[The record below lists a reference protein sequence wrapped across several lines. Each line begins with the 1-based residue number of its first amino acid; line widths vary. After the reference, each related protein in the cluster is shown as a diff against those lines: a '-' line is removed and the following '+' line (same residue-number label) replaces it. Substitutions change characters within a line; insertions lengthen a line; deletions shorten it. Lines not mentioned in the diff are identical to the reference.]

1 MTPYILNVALI
12 IAGCLIFYKLLLQR
26 ETFYR
31 VNRYILISCLLI
43 AFALPLIPVPQQW
56 SFRKT
61 EERSVL
67 QLPVMPQTQKNETVE
82 QRQEQATQTPLVTAD
97 PAVKETS
104 STRVTIQMVFT
115 WFLWLYWFGVIAF
128 GLNLLLQVAVLFY
141 RAKKGL
147 VIIDGPYRIVEVS
160 GDKAPCS
167 FANIIFINPEKYEWD
182 TYNQILMHE
191 KVHIR
196 QKHSMDLLL
205 AEIVLVFQWFN
216 PFAWLYRK
224 EMENNLEFLTDDQLI
239 RREAVEKS
247 SYQMSLLKVSSPQLP
262 LSLTTNY
269 NQSLLKK
276 RIAMMNTK
284 KSNLHTAWK
293 YFFLLPVL
301 VLFACLLNE
310 PFAYGQTDKKANTNV
325 QVESKQNV
333 NVNSNQ
339 DIKVSNKNN
348 VNIDSKQ
355 NASVEPK
362 QNDVNVDTKQNIN
375 VDTKQQIKVDSK
387 INAQIDVKVDT
398 KNEKG
403 IVVKGQMDL
412 EGSWFATIKG
422 EKVNIQ
428 FRNDD
433 DEHNNF
439 NNNTTFK
446 LSELP
451 DLPRGS
457 SGTFKITREAGTMEF
472 TGKFEGDQGMGKY
485 KFVPN
490 KQYAAEMDKEIDE
503 KLSDRDIMVF
513 FFIDIKKSYVT
524 MLKNQGYDEI
534 GKNEL
539 IPLAALNV
547 DAAYISSL
555 KSSGLKDLSL
565 RDLIPLKSLGVD
577 KAYVEE
583 IRKAGYEDVT
593 ADQLIPLKSQG
604 IDGEYISKVRKASN
618 DEDFNPH
625 DIVALKSL
633 KIDEAYINSFR
644 AVGYDHISNK
654 DLIPMKSLGIT
665 AEYVKSFHAI
675 GYKDL
680 RPSEFIPLKSQKIT
694 PAFIK
699 GFEALGYKDIPIG
712 DVVSLK
718 AVGVTPEYVKEMR
731 AKGFKYDRLNKY
743 ITLKS
748 IN

>member
-12 IAGCLIFYKLLLQR
+12 IAGCLAFYKLFLQR

-31 VNRYILISCLLI
+31 VNRYMLIACLII

-56 SFRKT
+56 SFRQAEEKT
-61 EERSVL
+61 SITQMPASQIILPLDPNSV
-67 QLPVMPQTQKNETVE
+67 
-82 QRQEQATQTPLVTAD
+82 QR
-97 PAVKETS
+97 KETS
-104 STRVTIQMVFT
+104 GTTPQETTSTTTSTPFSIQMVFN
-115 WFLWLYWFGVIAF
+115 WMFWLYWFGVIAF
-128 GLNLLLQVAVLFY
+128 GFNLLLQIVVLFY
-141 RAKKGL
+141 RAHRGQ
-147 VIIDGPYRIVEVS
+147 VIIDGRYRIVEVS

-167 FANIIFINPEKYEWD
+167 FANIIFINPEKYEWE

-191 KVHIR
+191 KVHVR

-205 AEIVLVFQWFN
+205 AELVLIFQWFN
-216 PFAWLYRK
+216 PFAWIYRK
-224 EMENNLEFLTDDQLI
+224 EMENNLEFLTDDHLVQ
-239 RREAVEKS
+239 REAIEKS

-262 LSLTTNY
+262 LSVTTNY

-276 RIAMMNTK
+276 RIAMMNAK

-310 PFAYGQTDKKANTNV
+310 PFAYGQTDTKVNKDI
-325 QVESKQNV
+325 QVENKQNI

-339 DIKVSNKNN
+339 DVKVNTKQN
-348 VNIDSKQ
+348 VNTNNNQNITVDTKQ
-355 NASVEPK
+355 NI
-362 QNDVNVDTKQNIN
+362 NVDTKQNIN
-375 VDTKQQIKVDSK
+375 VDTKQSINVDTKV
-387 INAQIDVKVDT
+387 NT

-403 IVVKGQMDL
+403 IVVNGEMDL

-422 EKVNIQ
+422 DKVNMQ

-433 DEHNNF
+433 DEHNSF
-439 NNNTTFK
+439 NNNSTFK

-451 DLPRGS
+451 ELPRGS
-457 SGTFKITREAGTMEF
+457 SGTFKITRDAGVLEL

-490 KQYAAEMDKEIDE
+490 KQYAEEMNKELDE
-503 KLSDRDIMVF
+503 TLKDRDLMVF
-513 FFIDIKKSYVT
+513 FFIDIKKSYVA
-524 MLKNQGYDEI
+524 MLKNQGYNDI
-534 GKNEL
+534 SKKDI
-539 IPLAALNV
+539 IPLAALKI

-555 KSSGLKDLSL
+555 KESGLKDLSL
-565 RDLIPLKSLGVD
+565 RDLIPLKSLGID
-577 KAYVEE
+577 KDYIEE
-583 IRKAGYEDVT
+583 IRKAGFEDIT
-593 ADQLIPLKSQG
+593 ADELIPLKAQG
-604 IDGEYISKVRKASN
+604 IDGAYISKVRKASN
-618 DEDFNPH
+618 SDDFKPR
-625 DIVALKSL
+625 DIIALKSL

-665 AEYVKSFHAI
+665 AEYIKGFQAI
-675 GYKDL
+675 GYNDL

-694 PAFIK
+694 PDFIK
-699 GFEALGYKDIPIG
+699 GFTAIGYKNIPIH
-712 DVVSLK
+712 DIVSLK
-718 AVGVTPEYVKEMR
+718 AVGVTPAYVKEMQG
-731 AKGFKYDRLNKY
+731 KGFKYDRLNKY

-748 IN
+748 IEN

>member
-12 IAGCLIFYKLLLQR
+12 IAGCLAFYKLFLQR

-31 VNRYILISCLLI
+31 VNRYMLIACLLI

-56 SFRKT
+56 SFRKA
-61 EERSVL
+61 EEKTSVVQMPAGQIVML
-67 QLPVMPQTQKNETVE
+67 QDPNNSLPQKEISGATPQQTTSTTTSTQV
-82 QRQEQATQTPLVTAD
+82 
-97 PAVKETS
+97 S
-104 STRVTIQMVFT
+104 IQMVLNWMF
-115 WFLWLYWFGVIAF
+115 WLYWFGVIAF
-128 GLNLLLQVAVLFY
+128 GFNLLLQIVVLFY
-141 RAKKGL
+141 RAHRGQ
-147 VIIDGPYRIVEVS
+147 VIIDGRYRIVEVS

-167 FANIIFINPEKYEWD
+167 FANIIFINPEKYEWE

-191 KVHIR
+191 KVHVR

-205 AEIVLVFQWFN
+205 AELVLIFQWFN

-224 EMENNLEFLTDDQLI
+224 EMENNLEFLTDDHLVQ
-239 RREAVEKS
+239 REAVEKS

-262 LSLTTNY
+262 LSVTTNY

-276 RIAMMNTK
+276 RIAMMNAK

-301 VLFACLLNE
+301 VLFASLLNE
-310 PFAYGQTDKKANTNV
+310 PFAYGQTDKKVNKDI

-333 NVNSNQ
+333 NVNTNQEVKVNNKQEVNSNTNQ
-339 DIKVSNKNN
+339 N
-348 VNIDSKQ
+348 VK
-355 NASVEPK
+355 
-362 QNDVNVDTKQNIN
+362 VDTKQNIN
-375 VDTKQQIKVDSK
+375 VDTKQS
-387 INAQIDVKVDT
+387 INVDT
-398 KNEKG
+398 KQNINVDTDIKVNSKNAKG
-403 IVVKGQMDL
+403 IVVNGEMDL

-422 EKVNIQ
+422 DKVNMQ

-433 DEHNNF
+433 DEHNSF
-439 NNNTTFK
+439 NNNSSFK

-451 DLPRGS
+451 ELPRGS
-457 SGTFKITREAGTMEF
+457 AGTFKITREAGVLEL

-490 KQYAAEMDKEIDE
+490 KQYAEEMNKELDE
-503 KLSDRDIMVF
+503 TLKDRDLMVF
-513 FFIDIKKSYVT
+513 FFVDIKKSYVA
-524 MLKNQGYDEI
+524 MLKNQGYKEI
-534 GKNEL
+534 GKNDV
-539 IPLAALNV
+539 IPLAALKV

-555 KSSGLKDLSL
+555 KESGLEDLSL
-565 RDLIPLKSLGVD
+565 RDLIPLKSLGID

-583 IRKAGYEDVT
+583 IRNAGYKDVT
-593 ADQLIPLKSQG
+593 AQQLIPLKAQG

-644 AVGYDHISNK
+644 AIGYDHISNK

-665 AEYVKSFHAI
+665 AEYIKGFQAI

-694 PAFIK
+694 PDFIK
-699 GFEALGYKDIPIG
+699 GFSAIGYKDIPINE
-712 DVVSLK
+712 VVSLK
-718 AVGVTPEYVKEMR
+718 AVGVTPAYVKEMQS
-731 AKGFKYDRLNKY
+731 KGFKYDRLNKY

-748 IN
+748 INN